1 MSRAVVIGAL
11 DGVHLGHAGLVKA
24 ARAAAGTAGTV
35 TAITFDPHPL
45 TVLRPGSAPAR
56 LSTFGQRRHW
66 LRAAG
71 ADEVEALEPTPA
83 LLAQEPR
90 QFVEWLVARYA
101 PQFIVEGRDF
111 RFGRGRVGS
120 IETLRELEGAFGY
133 RTVVVD
139 DVYAPLADHSRAR
152 VTSTLVR
159 WMLER
164 GRVRDAALLL
174 GHPYVVCGDVARGE
188 GRGGRELGVPT
199 ANLGPGSQLLPA
211 DGIYAGRATGPGG
224 ERYAAAVSIGTK
236 PTFGPHPRV
245 CEAHL
250 IGFAPRADEYGWTL
264 KVEFHDWLR
273 DQAAFAS
280 AGLLVE
286 QIRRDIAA
294 AREAIGG
301 GGRS

>member
-1 MSRAVVIGAL
+1 MPRAVIIGAL

-24 ARAAAGTAGTV
+24 ARAAVGAGGTV

-45 TVLRPGSAPAR
+45 SVLRPEAAPPR
-56 LSTFGQRRHW
+56 ISTFGQRRHW

-90 QFVEWLVARYA
+90 QFVEWLVASYA
-101 PQFIVEGRDF
+101 PQVIVEGHDF
-111 RFGRGRVGS
+111 RFGRGRAGS
-120 IETLRELEGAFGY
+120 VETLRQLEADFKY

-139 DVYAPLADHSRAR
+139 DVYAPLVDQTMVR

-174 GHPYVVCGDVARGE
+174 GHPYVLCGEVIRGD
-188 GRGGRELGVPT
+188 GRGGAELGVPT
-199 ANLGPGSQLLPA
+199 ANLAPGDQLFPA

-224 ERYAAAVSIGTK
+224 ERYPAAVSIGTK
-236 PTFGPHPRV
+236 PTFGHHPRV

-250 IGFAPRADEYGWTL
+250 IGFAPRADEYGWKL
-264 KVEFHDWLR
+264 KIEFHDWVR
-273 DQAAFAS
+273 DQVTFAS
-280 AGLLVE
+280 AGHLVE
-286 QIRRDIAA
+286 QLRRDIAA
-294 AREAIGG
+294 VQEAGVV
-301 GGRS
+301 RQ